1 NPLNC
6 RSRILIRTGTVGCTL
21 CAFYERSLIIET
33 QKLKRCSHRGEAGE
47 ALRWLE
53 MFRRYRVCG
62 GGLGAR
68 CSHGLKHGNEK
79 EAREKQNV
87 WYHEVQCTWIKT
99 IQRFVTSC
107 MMVHGSRNNGSV
119 SRLGRTAL
127 EVMGWQDWRGL
138 EENGTENIRSWLEE
152 MGDMRGLRCPRL
164 LVLFLLLAECLSSEE
179 QGAD

>member
-1 NPLNC
+1 MSGAQLSKH
-6 RSRILIRTGTVGCTL
+6 RSSNAVHIQGRL
-21 CAFYERSLIIET
+21 AKHSLGS
-33 QKLKRCSHRGEAGE
+33 RC
-47 ALRWLE
+47 
-53 MFRRYRVCG
+53 F
-62 GGLGAR
+62 GATEYVVVDWELDAAMD
-68 CSHGLKHGNEK
+68 LKHGNEK

-119 SRLGRTAL
+119 SRLGRTVL
-127 EVMGWQDWRGL
+127 EVMVWQDWRGL

-164 LVLFLLLAECLSSEE
+164 LVLLWLLAECLSSEE
-179 QGAD
+179 QGADDMR